1 MITDEFPYGG
11 TSKSE
16 DAKIERCV
24 ASVMKTGKDKVAAIK
39 ICKASIMKNDMF
51 EFEPVD
57 KEEFSKTLKGVEI
70 FREGVYRGKKFTKKV
85 IKEMVDNFKKLK
97 EKGFKPPIRIG
108 HRIDG
113 RSDINARNLI
123 GYVEHVYDE
132 EDDDGV
138 SHLYADSKIEDDEEG
153 KKIGKTLINRSVEI
167 GDYEDND
174 GNRFKNVLWGYG
186 FVDIPQVENMKPI
199 TAEVQMFDKVFDTE
213 LYDIESMVSSKKDAS
228 TIKKAIEQVKKIID
242 SSISTEDYWKVQ
254 RAAEIISSLKGM
266 IPYVEETMDKDEKK
280 EEPKEEEV
288 ITAND
293 KEEEKKDSEEVTLSK
308 DEHIELMEAKKKIE
322 EMNKVEMEKE
332 IASREEKVKEF
343 QNDGKVIAE
352 SYDKEVELAKSLT
365 KEQFD
370 IYCEVKSNQPKF
382 IELDAD
388 KGKQESKEVETDEK
402 TEEKEKMSAVEKANE
417 MLANHLREAGWSEE
431 QIKAHLEK

>member
-1 MITDEFPYGG
+1 MSPYGG
-11 TSKSE
+11 TTKSE

-24 ASVMKTGKDKVAAIK
+24 SSVMKTGKDKVTAIK
-39 ICKASIMKNDMF
+39 ICKSSIMKNDMF
-51 EFEPVD
+51 EFEPID

-85 IKEMVDNFKKLK
+85 IDEMIENFKKLK

-123 GYVEHVYDE
+123 GYVENVYSE
-132 EDDDGV
+132 EDDDGK
-138 SHLYADSKIEDDEEG
+138 SHLYADSNIADEEEG

-167 GDYEDND
+167 GDYEDNE
-174 GNRFKNVLWGYG
+174 GNRYKNVLWGYG
-186 FVDIPQVENMKPI
+186 FVDIPQVEGMRPI
-199 TAEVQMFDKVFDTE
+199 TAEVQLFDKPFDTE
-213 LYDIESMVSSKKDAS
+213 LYEIEEMVNSKKDVS
-228 TIKKAIEQVKKIID
+228 TIKKAIDQVKKIID

-266 IPYVEETMDKDEKK
+266 MPYLEETMEEEKK
-280 EEPKEEEV
+280 EEV
-288 ITAND
+288 VTAND
-293 KEEEKKDSEEVTLSK
+293 KEESKEDSEEITLSK

-322 EMNKVEMEKE
+322 EMEKAEIEKE

-352 SYDKEVELAKSLT
+352 FYDKEVELAKSLT

-370 IYCEVKSNQPKF
+370 IYCEMKSNQPKF
-382 IELDAD
+382 VELDAD
-388 KGKQESKEVETDEK
+388 KGKQESEEPETEEK
-402 TEEKEKMSAVEKANE
+402 TEEKEIMSAKEKANE
-417 MLANHLREAGWSEE
+417 MLTLHLKEKGWSEE
-431 QIKAHLEK
+431 QIKEHLEKV